1 MKMKI
6 LTLMSMLVIAQ
17 VCSAAIVDEY
27 KFTMR
32 VYVPRIY
39 DNTASLGYRKYKQQT
54 VNGTL
59 RLTYESGTVRPTIT
73 VTNLVNRSHKINGC
87 NITYTTTVDSGDYV
101 YPRINVIGN
110 NRTGVFKTG
119 SIVFHVDANPS
130 YNIGE
135 DVEDNSL
142 LITLAGRANTKVVN
156 GRRVIGTGRGN
167 LAGTLGCGCTAY
179 GHVSPTR
186 VLGVEGP
193 TDEVDDVA
201 SVWGTW
207 AIRYQRSYVTK

>member
-27 KFTMR
+27 KFTMH

-73 VTNLVNRSHKINGC
+73 VTNLVNKSHKINGC

-101 YPRINVIGN
+101 YPRVNVIGN
-110 NRTGVFKTG
+110 NKTGVFKTG
-119 SIVFHVDANPS
+119 TIVFHMDANPS

-142 LITLAGRANTKVVN
+142 LVTLAGRTTTKVVN
-156 GRRVIGTGRGN
+156 CRRVIGTGRGN

-207 AIRYQRSYVTK
+207 SMRYQRSYVTK

>member
-6 LTLMSMLVIAQ
+6 FTMLGMLVCTQ

-39 DNTASLGYRKYKQQT
+39 DNMASLGYRKYKQQT

-59 RLTYESGTVRPTIT
+59 RLTYEIGTVRPTIT

-119 SIVFHVDANPS
+119 SIVFHMDANPS

-186 VLGVEGP
+186 VLGVEGS

-207 AIRYQRSYVTK
+207 AIRYQRSCVTN

>member
-6 LTLMSMLVIAQ
+6 LTLLGMLVCAQ
-17 VCSAAIVDEY
+17 VCSAAIADEY

-39 DNTASLGYRKYKQQT
+39 DNTSSLGYRKYKPQT
-54 VNGTL
+54 VKGTL
-59 RLTYESGTVRPTIT
+59 RLTYESDTVRPTIT
-73 VTNLVNRSHKINGC
+73 ITDLVNKSHKINGEY
-87 NITYTTTVDSGDYV
+87 ITYTTTVDNGTHV

-110 NRTGVFKTG
+110 NKTGVFKTG
-119 SIVFHVDANPS
+119 SIVFYLDANPS
-130 YNIGE
+130 YNLGE

-142 LITLAGRANTKVVN
+142 LVTVGGKSTTKVIN
-156 GRRVIGTGRGN
+156 GRRVIYSGSGH

-186 VLGVEGP
+186 VMGVEGL
-193 TDEVDDVA
+193 TDDVDDVA
-201 SVWGTW
+201 SVWGRWTMK
-207 AIRYQRSYVTK
+207 YQRSYVIR

>member
-6 LTLMSMLVIAQ
+6 LTLLSMFVIAQ

-27 KFTMR
+27 KFTMH

>member
-6 LTLMSMLVIAQ
+6 LTLLSVLVIAQ

-73 VTNLVNRSHKINGC
+73 VTNLVNKSHKINGC

-101 YPRINVIGN
+101 YPRVNVIGN
-110 NRTGVFKTG
+110 NKTGVFKTG
-119 SIVFHVDANPS
+119 TIVFHMDANPS

-142 LITLAGRANTKVVN
+142 LITLAGRTTTKVVN
-156 GRRVIGTGRGN
+156 CRRVIGTGRGN

-201 SVWGTW
+201 SVWGVW
-207 AIRYQRSYVTK
+207 SMRYQRSYVTK

>member
-6 LTLMSMLVIAQ
+6 LTLMSMLVISQ
-17 VCSAAIVDEY
+17 VCSSAIVDEY

-73 VTNLVNRSHKINGC
+73 VTNLVNKSHKINGC
-87 NITYTTTVDSGDYV
+87 NITYTATVDSGDYV
-101 YPRINVIGN
+101 YPRVNVIGN
-110 NRTGVFKTG
+110 NKTGVFKTG
-119 SIVFHVDANPS
+119 TIVFHMDANPS

-142 LITLAGRANTKVVN
+142 LVTLAGKSTTKVVN

-167 LAGTLGCGCTAY
+167 LSGTLGCGCTAY

-207 AIRYQRSYVTK
+207 SMRYQRSYVTK

>member
-17 VCSAAIVDEY
+17 VCSATIVDEY

-207 AIRYQRSYVTK
+207 SMRYQRSYVTK

>member
-6 LTLMSMLVIAQ
+6 LTLLSILVIAQ

-119 SIVFHVDANPS
+119 SIVFHIDANPS

-193 TDEVDDVA
+193 TDVVDDVA

-207 AIRYQRSYVTK
+207 SMRYQRSYVTK